1 MTDPVRV
8 FVSYA
13 HADRIVQQAFESQ
26 LKAAETQGAFEY
38 WDDTRIDAGADWNAV
53 IREQIAKA
61 DVALLL
67 VSLSFL
73 GSKYCTEIEVPSL
86 LDSRRKIFWISV
98 DACPWELS
106 PLASYQAS
114 ATLDGMDEVRLKSAA
129 KQIVLQ
135 IAGQAK
141 DVERQRSPARM
152 FLSQCLAD
160 RARLFTDFEELRGG
174 RHCWIQRAHAVLE
187 NSVGRESV
195 VIKVLLKNPFED
207 LAGPFRNAAERAG
220 SLRHPSFIR
229 LRAHYLDG
237 RFPVLVMEGIKQKP
251 LRDVIRDEGPFRP
264 DRVRDLVAD
273 AGEALAELHASDGTY
288 GVLTSYNVFVDER
301 TRKLRFS
308 ALSITGLLSQIRG
321 WKEFLG
327 SDPDAADYLL
337 PEQFANQPLSPYSDQ
352 YVLGQLAIEMLT
364 GRQPSPAHVESPL
377 DLARKSEFFAKP
389 LDAIK
394 EPWLPCHPAFAATL
408 ARLLH
413 VDPQQ
418 RFSTMA
424 DAVQE
429 LRSVDDETTAYARYA
444 YDQACEQ
451 PGFFDAFYSAFFA
464 ACPGAEAEFMRI
476 HGDQHK
482 ERMEQQATA
491 LQYALATA
499 LTSPSVMKRN
509 MTRLRPMHRDVPV
522 EYFAAFADTLV
533 TTLRTQVTGLPEFV
547 LAASAAVLKRAADQI
562 AAHPPATSSG
572 PLP

>member
-13 HADRIVQQAFESQ
+13 HADRVVQLAFESQ

-38 WDDTRIDAGADWNAV
+38 WDDTRIDSGADWNAV

-67 VSLSFL
+67 VSASFL
-73 GSKYCTEIEVPSL
+73 GSRYCTEVEVPSL
-86 LDSRRKIFWISV
+86 LDQRRKIFWINV

-114 ATLDGMDEVRLKSAA
+114 ATNCRRIASKSCRQCRNADRPA
-129 KQIVLQ
+129 V
-135 IAGQAK
+135 AGQAK
-141 DVERQRSPARM
+141 VVVCELSPARM
-152 FLSQCLAD
+152 FLSQFLAD
-160 RARLFTDFEELRGG
+160 RARLFTHFEELRGG
-174 RHCWIQRAHAVLE
+174 RHCWIQRAQAVLE
-187 NSVGRESV
+187 SSVGREPV
-195 VIKVLLKNPFED
+195 VIKVLLKTPFED

-229 LRAHYLDG
+229 LRAHYFDG

-251 LRDVIRDEGPFRP
+251 LRDVIRDEGAFPP

-308 ALSITGLLSQIRG
+308 ALSITGLLSQVRG

-364 GRQPSPAHVESPL
+364 GRQPSRRVEAQWTSPAK
-377 DLARKSEFFAKP
+377 RFFTNP
-389 LDAIK
+389 LDAVK
-394 EPWLPCHPAFAATL
+394 DPWLQYHLDCHPRAA
-408 ARLLH
+408 APRRSAAA
-413 VDPQQ
+413 VP
-418 RFSTMA
+418 TMA
-424 DAVQE
+424 EAV
-429 LRSVDDETTAYARYA
+429 RSCGASTTRR
-444 YDQACEQ
+444 
-451 PGFFDAFYSAFFA
+451 PR
-464 ACPGAEAEFMRI
+464 MRV
-476 HGDQHK
+476 
-482 ERMEQQATA
+482 
-491 LQYALATA
+491 LATWPA
-499 LTSPSVMKRN
+499 SSGLLRRVLLGVLR
-509 MTRLRPMHRDVPV
+509 RLSERSGGVH
-522 EYFAAFADTLV
+522 ADP
-533 TTLRTQVTGLPEFV
+533 R
-547 LAASAAVLKRAADQI
+547 RAAQGTDGTAGG
-562 AAHPPATSSG
+562 AAMR
-572 PLP
+572 PLRRPSRRRAS